1 MPRECS
7 GGASTRYVHRC
18 RASGVGSHE
27 PPRAARGS
35 AGAGRRGAAPPAH
48 PFGARA
54 ALPQLRGDLSRRHHL
69 PRVRLGATVSGGA
82 GDESRRSGAMS
93 TELVHQIPTPL
104 AQRDELGVEDVI
116 AQVQKIQAVMER
128 VMKSG
133 EHYGIIPG
141 TQKPTLLKPGA
152 EKLLLTFR
160 FDPQYESAETYD
172 GKHLII
178 KSKAEYGGGW
188 LCYGKKGGC
197 GAKWPDGAGDIEGQS
212 VERVANEDLA
222 DQYNTVLKMANK
234 RSLVAAVLNVTAAS
248 DIFTQDLEDSDV
260 AGRGDTHNGTERSS
274 QPDRGSATFGVRQ
287 DAPGDPT
294 RPQTDPE
301 THRAESEALFPS
313 PEDEERRTLIE
324 QITALYKMLKPKPA
338 DWATIKTT
346 YLGAP
351 DADPQKAD
359 VVALGDLRK
368 YLETRL
374 PR

>member
-1 MPRECS
+1 M
-7 GGASTRYVHRC
+7 
-18 RASGVGSHE
+18 
-27 PPRAARGS
+27 
-35 AGAGRRGAAPPAH
+35 
-48 PFGARA
+48 
-54 ALPQLRGDLSRRHHL
+54 
-69 PRVRLGATVSGGA
+69 
-82 GDESRRSGAMS
+82 
-93 TELVHQIPTPL
+93 
-104 AQRDELGVEDVI
+104 
-116 AQVQKIQAVMER
+116 
-128 VMKSG
+128 
-133 EHYGIIPG
+133 
-141 TQKPTLLKPGA
+141 
-152 EKLLLTFR
+152 
-160 FDPQYESAETYD
+160 
-172 GKHLII
+172 
-178 KSKAEYGGGW
+178 
-188 LCYGKKGGC
+188 
-197 GAKWPDGAGDIEGQS
+197 
-212 VERVANEDLA
+212 
-222 DQYNTVLKMANK
+222 
-234 RSLVAAVLNVTAAS
+234 LNVTAAS